1 MLTPIVILRRLN
13 CTRRLAIRRCI
24 IRPPCPPS
32 RGLTRS
38 GIFYPRGEVRYNP
51 PPMQSVSQCTG
62 WTRKEEQVP
71 QCNHC
76 SYVYDCMYTLFGETG
91 GVLLQNAYDEKFTLN
106 PCDRRKFIVGGH
118 MLTMPALGTYIIMVL
133 VSEKRKHSDSLKR
146 KFKSLDYVPDY
157 RHWQWLTEGEPLFK
171 MTKTQAAKA
180 VARRQEDPPWIL
192 GGITRTCYL
201 PIPRCMHSPLM

>member
-1 MLTPIVILRRLN
+1 M
-13 CTRRLAIRRCI
+13 
-24 IRPPCPPS
+24 
-32 RGLTRS
+32 
-38 GIFYPRGEVRYNP
+38 
-51 PPMQSVSQCTG
+51 
-62 WTRKEEQVP
+62 P
-71 QCNHC
+71 QCNQC
-76 SYVYDCMYTLFGETG
+76 RYVYDCMYTLFGETG

-118 MLTMPALGTYIIMVL
+118 MLTMPSLGTYILMVL
-133 VSEKRKHSDSLKR
+133 LYQKRKHPDSLKR

-192 GGITRTCYL
+192 GCITRTCYL